1 MSEKPKTRRTRSGL
15 RAYVTKNWKELTKV
29 KKLTENVSPDVTI
42 ALAQLKL
49 HDKFMQRGR
58 DVRLRG
64 MAWIRV
70 IYFLFF
76 KAETHRTRNR
86 NATRFL

>member
-58 DVRLRG
+58 EI
-64 MAWIRV
+64 AWYGV
-70 IYFLFF
+70 DTSYLLPVF
-76 KAETHRTRNR
+76 
-86 NATRFL
+86 